1 MRVYQVPPLQLNAL
15 TKAKT
20 ATAEVERDR
29 EDSPSPIVNV
39 RVRPAISISFDSDPL
54 RRNHMNENA
63 ATLTNNTKFSS
74 SSTTASHD
82 ESDKRIR
89 EDINV
94 TRGPSPPVSASYH
107 STPCGSAA
115 SSLGLSGTASS
126 ISVFAHK
133 ETSKETPI
141 LSPKNLEKIQASPE
155 ASLAEHLEKLKQQQ
169 FGQNL
174 DKIKIETE
182 VALAEAAAIRGQN
195 NVGSLSAR
203 EYSRRGSL
211 SEHESSKAR
220 FESGFL
226 SARGSVKD
234 LSSLMNKAHQ
244 ILQQTQPQQS
254 GSENSSKLP
263 PSRSEI
269 FRQNHTI
276 MNRNPISEAEV
287 NRRSLVSEAFR
298 DRGNTV

>member
-1 MRVYQVPPLQLNAL
+1 M
-15 TKAKT
+15 T
-20 ATAEVERDR
+20 
-29 EDSPSPIVNV
+29 
-39 RVRPAISISFDSDPL
+39 
-54 RRNHMNENA
+54 END
-63 ATLTNNTKFSS
+63 ATLTNNTKFPS
-74 SSTTASHD
+74 SSTTASHN
-82 ESDKRIR
+82 ESDKRMR
-89 EDINV
+89 EYINA
-94 TRGPSPPVSASYH
+94 TRGPSPPVSSSYH
-107 STPCGSAA
+107 SSQCGSAA
-115 SSLGLSGTASS
+115 STLGLSGTASP

-141 LSPKNLEKIQASPE
+141 LSPNILSPKSLEKIKKSPE
-155 ASLAEHLEKLKQQQ
+155 ASLAEHLENLKQQQ

-174 DKIKIETE
+174 DKIKTETE

-211 SEHESSKAR
+211 SEHESSKGR

-254 GSENSSKLP
+254 GSEIS
-263 PSRSEI
+263 
-269 FRQNHTI
+269 RQNHAI

-287 NRRSLVSEAFR
+287 NRRTLLSEASIR
-298 DRGNTV
+298 DRGTPYNKTYDIISI